1 MSEETGYGGFAHRS
15 SCRNTKRWGTE
26 RKLGGRSVDTDSDH
40 IYGRTMSIDT
50 SSDDRLAEDV
60 APEDRP
66 PDEPVARLVHP
77 RAIRWLHWIN
87 FPLLIVMIW
96 SGLRIYWAEDVYA
109 LGIGSWQ
116 WFAFFPDAVYETF
129 GLERRLARGMA
140 FHFAFGWLFV
150 ANGAIYLA
158 YLLATKEWRHILPDR
173 HAAKDAKD
181 VVLHDLHLRRDL
193 PPQGKYNAAQRISYT
208 VVLLMALIV
217 VVSGFA
223 IYKPTQLYPLPL
235 LFGGYQGA
243 RLVHFWM
250 TIGLSLFFV
259 VHLLQVARAGWGNFR
274 SMVTGYVVE
283 RSPSSAPQD
292 TPADVDTIGARN
304 VPESG
309 TDRARIGDPA

>member
-1 MSEETGYGGFAHRS
+1 MNPTTSHRS
-15 SCRNTKRWGTE
+15 
-26 RKLGGRSVDTDSDH
+26 
-40 IYGRTMSIDT
+40 GRTVAGMSIDAT
-50 SSDDRLAEDV
+50 EASSAGGLEAPDV
-60 APEDRP
+60 P
-66 PDEPVARLVHP
+66 PMDGPVARLVHP

-87 FPLLIVMIW
+87 FPLLMIMIW

-109 LGIGSWQ
+109 FGIGSWQ
-116 WFAFFPDAVYETF
+116 WFAFFPEAVYETL

-150 ANGAIYLA
+150 INGVTYAV
-158 YLLATKEWRHILPDR
+158 YLLATREWRHILPDR
-173 HAAKDAKD
+173 HAAREAKE
-181 VVLHDLHLRRDL
+181 VVLHDLHLRKQT

-208 VVLLMALIV
+208 AVLAMAAII

-259 VHLLQVARAGWGNFR
+259 VHVLQVLRAGWGNFR
-274 SMVTGYVVE
+274 SMVSGYVIEHRPNSV
-283 RSPSSAPQD
+283 SAVPHAG
-292 TPADVDTIGARN
+292 TAATEN
-304 VPESG
+304 VG
-309 TDRARIGDPA
+309 DRAEEVSR